1 MKQALWHDRAVRDA
15 DEAAEW
21 YAGQGGEQLE
31 LAFVDA
37 LQAAVNLLQV
47 TPGAGSPW
55 HDGLMEGLAAPLRFM
70 PIRRF
75 DDYLIYYIELPTHLQ
90 VLRIWNA
97 RRGLYA
103 LLES

>member
-1 MKQALWHDRAVRDA
+1 MKHARWHERALQDA

-21 YAGQGGEQLE
+21 YAGQGGEALE
-31 LAFVDA
+31 LAFIDA

-47 TPGAGSPW
+47 TPGAGSPR

>member
-1 MKQALWHDRAVRDA
+1 MKHARWHERALQDA

-21 YAGQGGEQLE
+21 YAGQGGEALE
-31 LAFVDA
+31 LALIDA

-47 TPGAGSPW
+47 TPGAGSPR